1 MLHLIKLLQLIV
13 IGFFHLQLKGTLHHL
28 SLPASSLRRRING
41 RLLFPSLPEEVLNY
55 CQWEIVTG
63 CVGRGPT
70 DMYTYNS
77 GSPTEIHMYV
87 NSQLPAFKFQSSFS
101 GILLILKKPFELR
114 KKPSDLW
121 KYIGDYGR

>member
-1 MLHLIKLLQLIV
+1 M
-13 IGFFHLQLKGTLHHL
+13 G
-28 SLPASSLRRRING
+28 
-41 RLLFPSLPEEVLNY
+41 LLFPSLPEEVLNY

-77 GSPTEIHMYV
+77 GSPAEIHTYV